1 MAVAMTLSLEDAIDV
16 LEVNLVDN
24 GEAPTLYCPYTVHI
38 SSGFHTL
45 LHRFENASLGL
56 AALLK
61 MPQSGSTGRAGW
73 SKLYRRL
80 YVFFG

>member
-1 MAVAMTLSLEDAIDV
+1 MAVATTLSLEDAINV

-24 GEAPTLYCPYTVHI
+24 GEVTTLYCLYAVHI

-45 LHRFENASLGL
+45 LRSFENASSGL

-61 MPQSGSTGRAGW
+61 MPQSGSTG
-73 SKLYRRL
+73 
-80 YVFFG
+80 